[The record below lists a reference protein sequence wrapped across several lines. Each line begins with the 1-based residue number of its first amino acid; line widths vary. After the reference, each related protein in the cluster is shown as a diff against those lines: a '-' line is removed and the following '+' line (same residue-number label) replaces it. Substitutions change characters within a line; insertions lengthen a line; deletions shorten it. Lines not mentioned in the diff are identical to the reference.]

1 MTKKQYLFKIVEYT
15 YELLGEKLRK
25 IKVCKKDGA
34 EIETYVY
41 KVLADVAE
49 DEKSS
54 IQEELDALA
63 EKKSKEERLKVEYK
77 LYEQEPIRIHK
88 YGTVIPVL
96 GEPIIELI
104 FSK

>member
-1 MTKKQYLFKIVEYT
+1 MTKKQYLFKIAEDI
-15 YELLGEKLRK
+15 YELLGKKLRK
-25 IKVCKKDGA
+25 IKVCKRLGA

-41 KVLADVAE
+41 RVLADVAE
-49 DEKSS
+49 DEKPS

-63 EKKSKEERLKVEYK
+63 EKKSKEERLKVEYN
-77 LYEQEPIRIHK
+77 LYEKEPIRRHK

-96 GEPIIELI
+96 ENPIIEVI